1 MRLVIQFSNG
11 NYCNIPAD
19 RLAREDA
26 LISVFFGDKLMGI
39 IDLAAI
45 EYMYLFEVKGDSQ

>member
-19 RLAREDA
+19 RLAREDS
-26 LISVFFGDKLMGI
+26 LIYVF
-39 IDLAAI
+39 
-45 EYMYLFEVKGDSQ
+45 